1 MSCGSTIKI
10 KPGDSVPLN
19 GRFVVSEWD
28 EDNNEY
34 VDRSDTVDFTTWS
47 IEAQVRNRAGTL
59 VGDFNAQILP
69 GGVYLGE
76 LTSATTAAFPANDR
90 FFYDVRFRD
99 DMGIVRSSATGTI
112 ETSAAQSETPA

>member
-1 MSCGSTIKI
+1 MSCGKTIKI

-19 GRFVVSEWD
+19 GRFKVSEWD

-34 VDRSDTVDFTTWS
+34 VDRSDTIDFTTRS

-76 LTSATTAAFPANDR
+76 LTSAQTALFPANDR

-99 DMGIVRSSATGTI
+99 DQGIVRSSPTGTI
-112 ETSAAQSETPA
+112 ETSVAQSETPA